1 MRSLDDSKFG
11 AISRGSGTFA
21 ADGLS
26 SRHTGHTL
34 QQAPLLSPVRTCFH
48 PSPATFTLR
57 SVRQPL
63 TPGLSGVGLSSPPAV
78 FDRLSASETG
88 TTAWV
93 LPYTLYGQGDQKK
106 FVHVRVCACTCACVA
121 VKYVLL
127 GLKPQISL

>member
-26 SRHTGHTL
+26 STHTGHTL
-34 QQAPLLSPVRTCFH
+34 QQAPLLSPVHTCFH

-63 TPGLSGVGLSSPPAV
+63 TPGLSGVGLASPPAV
-78 FDRLSASETG
+78 FDRVCRPQKQVLLPGSCHTPFMGKETRRSLCMC
-88 TTAWV
+88 V
-93 LPYTLYGQGDQKK
+93 C
-106 FVHVRVCACTCACVA
+106 VRVRARVWQSNTC
-121 VKYVLL
+121 Y
-127 GLKPQISL
+127 